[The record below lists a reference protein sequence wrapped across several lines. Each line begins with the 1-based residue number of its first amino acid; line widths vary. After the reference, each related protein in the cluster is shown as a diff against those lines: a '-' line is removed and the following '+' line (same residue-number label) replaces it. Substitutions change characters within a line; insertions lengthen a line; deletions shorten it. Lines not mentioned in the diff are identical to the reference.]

1 MPEIVEVKKYVD
13 YLKNIILDKK
23 IIEINVLKG
32 KYKKNLIKLGDC
44 FEMINNNLPIVI
56 VDIFS
61 KGKFLCFIL
70 NVSGKK
76 MYMFNTLG
84 LKGGWIVKN
93 NNLNNYIKIDENENN
108 LYEINVEKDLPNI
121 EFMIKDDNIDFSLYF
136 YDSLSFGSIKF
147 IDNEN
152 ELIKKLKTIGPD
164 VMDNNTT
171 FEVFKKCLLK
181 DKPNNCIIE
190 TLVNQKIL
198 SGIGNYLRSE
208 IIWLSKINPFTKIKD
223 LSDDDIEKIYNSTK
237 MITWYKYDKKK
248 GLELGYLHKEDII
261 FKYPNLIFFVYKRK
275 HDIFNNLV
283 IKEDFDKRYIYYV
296 KHD

>member
-136 YDSLSFGSIKF
+136 YPYQKDHP
-147 IDNEN
+147 
-152 ELIKKLKTIGPD
+152 KLVEMEEYFQMGNGPLY
-164 VMDNNTT
+164 M
-171 FEVFKKCLLK
+171 
-181 DKPNNCIIE
+181 
-190 TLVNQKIL
+190 IL
-198 SGIGNYLRSE
+198 SG
-208 IIWLSKINPFTKIKD
+208 KC
-223 LSDDDIEKIYNSTK
+223 STR
-237 MITWYKYDKKK
+237 MWISY
-248 GLELGYLHKEDII
+248 
-261 FKYPNLIFFVYKRK
+261 
-275 HDIFNNLV
+275 
-283 IKEDFDKRYIYYV
+283 
-296 KHD
+296 